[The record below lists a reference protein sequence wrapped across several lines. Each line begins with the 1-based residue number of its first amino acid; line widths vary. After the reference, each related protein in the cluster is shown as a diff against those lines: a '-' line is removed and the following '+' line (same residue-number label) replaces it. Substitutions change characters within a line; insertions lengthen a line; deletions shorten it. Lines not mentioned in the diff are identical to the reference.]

1 MATINKSHEVGSA
14 PVVDLRKVDGSKAGT
29 ITLDAQVFARTPNIP
44 LMHQVVNAQL
54 AARRSGTQSTKTRAE
69 VAGGGA
75 KPRRQKGNGASRQ
88 GSTNAPHWVGGGVSH
103 APKPR
108 SYAQNTPKRMVRLSL
123 LSALSDRALSE
134 RVIVASDL
142 SFDTPKTKD
151 ALAALKAWQVEGSVL
166 VVLGD
171 DDENAY
177 LAFRNIPKVHVVHEA
192 ELNTY
197 DVLRSD
203 YVVFTQATLPTSA
216 STVSESVAPE
226 VEAK

>member
-1 MATINKSHEVGSA
+1 MAIINKSHEVGSA
-14 PVVDLRKVDGSKAGT
+14 PVVDVRKIDGSTAGSV
-29 ITLDAQVFARTPNIP
+29 TLDAQVFARTPNIP
-44 LMHQVVNAQL
+44 LMHQVVTAQL
-54 AARRSGTQSTKTRAE
+54 AARRAGTQSTKTRAE

-88 GSTNAPHWVGGGVSH
+88 GSTNAPHWSGGGVAH

-108 SYAQNTPKRMVRLSL
+108 NYEQKTPKKMVRLAL
-123 LSALSDRALSE
+123 LSALSDRA
-134 RVIVASDL
+134 ASDRIIVTNDFGFE
-142 SFDTPKTKD
+142 SPKTKD
-151 ALAALKAWQVEGSVL
+151 AIAALKAWAVDGSVL

-203 YVVFTQATLPTSA
+203 YVIFTEATLPTTA
-216 STVSESVAPE
+216 STESAATDA
-226 VEAK
+226 EAAN